1 MNKTITMFVLIFA
14 VITCHANNL
23 NNIQIKDFYIVMLPG
38 ADNASGYGVIVN
50 AGDKADMLMSVS
62 SNNTSIML
70 HQTQIHTGM
79 ANMVRSLNFLIK
91 AKDSFVLKPMSY
103 HLMLTHISKDIDRET
118 NTIIIKFE
126 FKNSDA
132 ISVKIPILSRHKYN

>member
-1 MNKTITMFVLIFA
+1 MFVLIFA